1 MNSRERVMRA
11 WRLKEGMPDRIPI
24 QFDLCR
30 SLQDHF
36 AEKLGVPSKYTD
48 NIYEDVTYRIS
59 GNEVRLAMGGDIV
72 LVGAAESKNFD
83 RNPQPDGTW
92 FNEYHMRM
100 RQGPLYVEP
109 LNCPLADVETVEDLE
124 KYEWPDPHDPSRYV
138 DAEYYINKY
147 KDEYFVIGN
156 IEVTV
161 FTLAQLLVGME
172 KLMMDMAM
180 EEEYVVPLF
189 EKCAEFQT
197 QIGLELIKRG
207 VDAIWLGD
215 DFGSQTNLLFSAQMF
230 RSLLKPIYTKMIQ
243 TFKEANPNVTA
254 ILHCDGAVKPLLN
267 DFKDIGFDVF
277 NPVQPGVPGHGP
289 QELKDYIGDRICF
302 WGAIDQQYLLPRGT
316 DEEVEKDIREK
327 CEILGK
333 DGGYMI
339 APAHIIQADVT
350 PERVEFFIEMAKKYG
365 QY

>member
-1 MNSRERVMRA
+1 MREIAPLLEMRGIS
-11 WRLKEGMPDRIPI
+11 KSFP
-24 QFDLCR
+24 
-30 SLQDHF
+30 
-36 AEKLGVPSKYTD
+36 GVKALD
-48 NIYEDVTYRIS
+48 KVNL
-59 GNEVRLAMGGDIV
+59 EVRAGEVLALLGEN
-72 LVGAAESKNFD
+72 GAGKSTLLKILSGAY
-83 RNPQPDGTW
+83 Q
-92 FNEYHMRM
+92 
-100 RQGPLYVEP
+100 
-109 LNCPLADVETVEDLE
+109 
-124 KYEWPDPHDPSRYV
+124 
-138 DAEYYINKY
+138 
-147 KDEYFVIGN
+147 KDEGEIFLDGQKVEI
-156 IEVTV
+156 
-161 FTLAQLLVGME
+161 L
-172 KLMMDMAM
+172 
-180 EEEYVVPLF
+180 
-189 EKCAEFQT
+189 
-197 QIGLELIKRG
+197 
-207 VDAIWLGD
+207 
-215 DFGSQTNLLFSAQMF
+215 MF

-333 DGGYMI
+333 DGGHMI